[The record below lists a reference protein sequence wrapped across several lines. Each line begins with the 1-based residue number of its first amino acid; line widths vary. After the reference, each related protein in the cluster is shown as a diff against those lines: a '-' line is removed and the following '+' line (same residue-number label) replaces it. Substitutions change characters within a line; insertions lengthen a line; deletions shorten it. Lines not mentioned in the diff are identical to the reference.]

1 MERERDRNGRE
12 EMKETET
19 ERENRK
25 YLEKGG
31 ERTTSSWVSTK

>member
-25 YLEKGG
+25 DIEKGG
-31 ERTTSSWVSTK
+31 ERTTSYWVSTK